1 MRIVNLSRNDKH
13 FSRHS
18 AITAS
23 FEIGHEPGVVA
34 VDRVYRLIATG
45 RTGIIK
51 RIHTTR
57 QKEGSDWIGI
67 VGASF
72 DDNDGLR
79 FILVRK
85 TIFFSSNYQ
94 SLINNYKYLICKIR
108 KIIQTSTGTIEILN
122 FNTTLLQ
129 ICITTMNLLLMLEFL
144 TKIKKKRIFSDLI
157 PIKNYPILPSE

>member
-1 MRIVNLSRNDKH
+1 MNKLAPFDRKQFGVSGTDFVLAKYRLGKLRIVNLSRNDKH
-13 FSRHS
+13 FCHHS

-23 FEIGHEPGVVA
+23 FEIGHEPGVVT
-34 VDRVYRLIATG
+34 VDRVYRLVATG

-51 RIHTTR
+51 RIHTRR

-85 TIFFSSNYQ
+85 TIFF
-94 SLINNYKYLICKIR
+94 
-108 KIIQTSTGTIEILN
+108 
-122 FNTTLLQ
+122 LQ
-129 ICITTMNLLLMLEFL
+129 I
-144 TKIKKKRIFSDLI
+144 IKV
-157 PIKNYPILPSE
+157 

>member
-13 FSRHS
+13 FCLHS

-23 FEIGHEPGVVA
+23 FEIGHEPGVVT
-34 VDRVYRLIATG
+34 VDRVYRLVATG

-51 RIHTTR
+51 RIHTRR

-85 TIFFSSNYQ
+85 TIFSSNSQ
-94 SLINNYKYLICKIR
+94 SLINNYKYLICKFR

-157 PIKNYPILPSE
+157 PTKNYPILPSE